1 MIDFCGVTKH
11 FEDVRA
17 LHDVTFHI
25 ERGEVFGL
33 VGADGAGKTTLLR
46 ILLGLLRPDA
56 GEVRVAGGAPGS
68 VPVGYVAQQFSL
80 YPTLTARENMELM
93 GQLYGLSAGKA
104 AERARLLLDFVGL
117 TAAADRQAG
126 GFSGGMKQKLALA
139 AAWTHE
145 PDCLVLDEPT
155 TGVDAISRREFWQ
168 LLYRTQEA
176 GATVVIAT
184 PYLEEA
190 AYCHRLTFLDR
201 GEALAVGTPA
211 EIAAYGGEDAT
222 LAGAFRA
229 LHREDEE

>member
-1 MIDFCGVTKH
+1 MIAFRGVTKH
-11 FEDVRA
+11 FAGVCA
-17 LHDVTFHI
+17 LHEVTFRI
-25 ERGEVFGL
+25 ERGEIFGL

-46 ILLGLLRPDA
+46 ILLGLLQPDA
-56 GEVRVAGGAPGS
+56 GEVRVADGAPGS

-93 GQLYGLSAGKA
+93 GQLYGLSPHQAR
-104 AERARLLLDFVGL
+104 ERAATLLDFVGL

-139 AAWTHE
+139 AAWAHE
-145 PDCLVLDEPT
+145 PDYLVLDEPT

-190 AYCHRLTFLDR
+190 AYCHRLAFLDR
-201 GEALAVGTPA
+201 GEVLAIGTPA
-211 EIAAYGGEDAT
+211 EIASYGGEGAS
-222 LAGAFRA
+222 LADAFRS
-229 LHREDEE
+229 LHREDDE